1 MAKSYEIDMCNGPI
15 LSKMLRF
22 SIPLMCSSVLQLLF
36 NAADIVVV
44 GRWAGDNSLEAVG
57 SNTALIGLL
66 TNLFVGLA
74 VGANTLAAK
83 YYGARDRDAL
93 HRVVHTSI
101 LLSIISGL
109 VLTVVGVFGARTI
122 LIWMQTPENVLD
134 LATLYLRIYF
144 LGVPALVVYNFG
156 SALLRAVGDT
166 FYPLLFMIVSGA
178 LNVAL
183 NLLLVVVIPLDVAG
197 VAIATSVSQL
207 LSAVLVTVRLC
218 TFRGPCRLDL
228 RKIRLYPDRMGQMLR
243 LGFSTGL
250 QGVIFSA
257 SNVMIQS
264 AINSFGS
271 VVIAGSSAAS
281 GIENFIH
288 TALNTFYQ
296 SAITFT
302 GQSIGASDPRR
313 AVRVF
318 RINLALTTGLGIVL
332 CALAQIFQIPLL
344 GLYVQSTDPAYDA
357 VIAAGVV
364 RVLALSRFQWVGGL
378 METACGTLRGLGHSM
393 NPTVTTLIGACL
405 LRVVWR
411 YTVFEAVGTVE
422 SMYWSY
428 PVSWLLTFLI
438 HLIYLERDRRRLMA
452 ENTAAQ

>member
-1 MAKSYEIDMCNGPI
+1 MLKQTVCSREAPLLPAI
-15 LSKMLRF
+15 LRF
-22 SIPLMCSSVLQLLF
+22 SIPLMLTGILQLAY
-36 NAADIVVV
+36 NTADSIIV
-44 GRWAGDNSLEAVG
+44 GRYAGHASLAAVG
-57 SNTALIGLL
+57 STTSIIFLIITLFNGVSIGANYMAARDFGAQDDNGLFRTVHCAAFLSVILGLL
-66 TNLFVGLA
+66 ACVCGL
-74 VGANTLAAK
+74 
-83 YYGARDRDAL
+83 
-93 HRVVHTSI
+93 
-101 LLSIISGL
+101 LLSTPL
-109 VLTVVGVFGARTI
+109 LRWADAPEDVLPLSV
-122 LIWMQTPENVLD
+122 
-134 LATLYLRIYF
+134 LYLRIYF

-228 RKIRLYPDRMGQMLR
+228 RKIRLYPDRTGQMLR
-243 LGFSTGL
+243 LGFSAGL
-250 QGVIFSA
+250 QGVLFSA
-257 SNVMIQS
+257 SNVMI
-264 AINSFGS
+264 
-271 VVIAGSSAAS
+271 
-281 GIENFIH
+281 
-288 TALNTFYQ
+288 Q

-332 CALAQIFQIPLL
+332 CTLAQIFQAPLL

-438 HLIYLERDRRRLMA
+438 HLIYLERDRRRLMV
-452 ENTAAQ
+452 ENTAAR